1 MEVSQLYAH
10 IIKFVQFA
18 VRWYQKGKIAHGV
31 ASILKPFQISGKEIV
46 EEIVECSTRVEQLAM
61 SAHRAET
68 RGSRL
73 KMSELEQLIMGEP
86 YQTLRETW
94 YDTID

>member
-10 IIKFVQFA
+10 IIQFVQFA

-46 EEIVECSTRVEQLAM
+46 EEITECSIRVEQLAV

-68 RGSRL
+68 RSSHIRIL
-73 KMSELEQLIMGEP
+73 KVEQLTMG
-86 YQTLRETW
+86 
-94 YDTID
+94 